1 MEEKEANKDTI
12 KTISYQ
18 GNVNQS
24 HTDLPLE
31 TQKNTSKTSK
41 TQVWWHMQNCDL
53 EDSLG

>member
-31 TQKNTSKTSK
+31 TQKSTSKTSK